1 MMENRIIDLRSDT
14 VTRPSVAMREAML
27 DAKVGDDVFGE
38 DPTVRELE
46 EKLAAMFGKE
56 SAVYCPSGTMCNQ
69 IAIKCHTQPMDEMIC
84 ERLSHV
90 YQYENGGFALHS
102 GISVR
107 LINGVN
113 GMLTPRDIAE
123 SLLPKQ
129 DWLARSRLV
138 VIENT
143 ANKGGGS
150 YYTEAEMEEIQA
162 FCAGNGLRL
171 HLDGARIFNALAENG
186 GSTVATGG
194 MVDSLSICL
203 SKGLGAPVGSV
214 LAGQR
219 DFIAEARRWRKS
231 FGGGMRQGGMLAAAG
246 IYALDHHR
254 SRLARDHAHAR
265 ILAQALAE
273 RPWVEEIL
281 PVKTNIVIFSLK
293 QPLLASDLTLRL
305 KDQNILAIPFSQQQV
320 RFVTHLDIQE
330 DMVEHT
336 LKIINSLQFP

>member
-1 MMENRIIDLRSDT
+1 MEKMITDLRSDT
-14 VTRPSVAMREAML
+14 VTRPTAAMREAML
-27 DAKVGDDVFGE
+27 GAKVGDDVFGE

-113 GMLTPRDIAE
+113 GMLTPGEIAD
-123 SLLPKQ
+123 SLLPRQ
-129 DWLARSRLV
+129 DWLPRSRLV

-150 YYTEAEMEEIQA
+150 YYTEPEMQAIQA
-162 FCAGNGLRL
+162 FCAANGLRL

-186 GSTVATGG
+186 GSTAATGA

-214 LAGQR
+214 LAGSG
-219 DFIAEARRWRKS
+219 DFIAEARRWRKA
-231 FGGGMRQGGMLAAAG
+231 FGGGMRQAGMLAAAG

-254 SRLARDHAHAR
+254 SRLALDHTHAR

-273 RPWVEEIL
+273 KPWVEEIL
-281 PVKTNIVIFSLK
+281 PVKTNIVIFK
-293 QPLLASDLTLRL
+293 VKEPLLAIDVTERL
-305 KDQNILAIPFSQQQV
+305 KDKKILAIPFSQQQV
-320 RFVTHLDIQE
+320 RFVTHLDIRE
-330 DMVEHT
+330 EMVDNAV
-336 LKIINSLQFP
+336 KAINSLHFS